1 MRAFHNNPALKE
13 HYLAQIR
20 MPKMR
25 EEILKKGGWNDG
37 RRDAVGYIIHGHN
50 VLDLEVKLGIPNVL
64 GSLLNSIFLRLPPE
78 AAGDLLEAF
87 ILSIK
92 PGADL
97 SGVWQKKA
105 VWLLVDRDEGIS
117 KFALAGAE
125 VIFEVAELYR
135 NSCTETSRWAAL
147 VKSAREQW
155 QKDFW
160 QAFHARRANDV
171 TEYRRIA
178 ASSLAFEAAHEAAN
192 AGLCFLRNKVKLACR
207 SADRS
212 LWQAAKVYFE
222 DGGEEAYVEASKR
235 QAFKILDY
243 LRQSGD
249 ERVIRTCPY
258 GHKLRLPP
266 GKSGTVRCPV
276 CNTSFS
282 TIT

>member
-20 MPKMR
+20 MPKIR
-25 EEILKKGGWNDG
+25 EEILQKGGWNDG
-37 RRDAVGYIIHGHN
+37 RDAVGCISHGHN
-50 VLDLEVKLGIPNVL
+50 VLDFEIKLGIPNVL
-64 GSLLNSIFLRLPPE
+64 GSVLNSIFLRLPSE
-78 AAGDLLEAF
+78 AAVDFLEAF

-92 PGADL
+92 PGTDL
-97 SGVWQKKA
+97 SGVWKQYA
-105 VWLLVDRDEGIS
+105 SWLLVDRDEGIS
-117 KFALAGAE
+117 KFAISGAE
-125 VIFEVAELYR
+125 VIFEISELYR
-135 NSCTETSRWAAL
+135 NSCTEISRWAVLA
-147 VKSAREQW
+147 KSVREKW

-160 QAFHARRANDV
+160 QAFHARPATDV

-178 ASSLAFEAAHEAAN
+178 TSSLAFEAAHEAAN
-192 AGLCFLRNKVKLACR
+192 AGLYFLRNKVEPACR
-207 SADRS
+207 SADRC
-212 LWQAAKVYFE
+212 LWQAAKIYFE
-222 DGGEEAYVEASKR
+222 DGGEDAYVEASKR

-243 LRQSGD
+243 LRQSSD

-258 GHKLRLPP
+258 GHKLRLPT